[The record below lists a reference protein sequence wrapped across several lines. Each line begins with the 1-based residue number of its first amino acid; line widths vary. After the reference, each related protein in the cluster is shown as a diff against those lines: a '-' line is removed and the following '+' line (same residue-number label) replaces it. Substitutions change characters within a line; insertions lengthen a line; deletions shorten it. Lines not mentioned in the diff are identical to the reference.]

1 MMHNHRFK
9 RDAGVVAVI
18 GGGPAGL
25 TAAYELHRQGS
36 EMLPIVFEAGDLVG
50 GIARTESHNGFRFD
64 IGGHRFFTKVPEVER
79 MWHEVLTD
87 DFIKVPRLSRIYYR
101 GKFFDYPLKFF
112 NALTNIGL
120 IESVRIVMSYAK
132 WRAFPS
138 KTEDNFEEWVI
149 NRFGRR
155 LYMHFFR
162 SYTQKVWGI
171 PPTEIRAD
179 WAAQRIKNL
188 SLFKAIW
195 NSISGANDTTSLIE
209 EFYYPRLGPGMMW
222 ETTQKFLEDH
232 GGEVHLHSR
241 VERVIRDGN
250 RVTAIEVHRED
261 GAVEMVEADHFVN
274 SMALRDLVERFDPP
288 PPPEVVEAAAKLKYR
303 DFLIVTLILD
313 NPDPFPDNWVYVHS
327 PDINVGR
334 IQNFRAWSEEM
345 VPDANKSSIGMEYFC
360 NVGDSL
366 WQMNRDELV
375 ALAAKELGQLG
386 LAPEESVVDGA
397 IIRQPKAYPV
407 YDEHYQD
414 ALKVIADWI
423 NSLENFHTCGRNGL
437 HRYNN
442 QDHSMLTAMLV
453 AENIL
458 GANHDVWNVN
468 VERAYHEEFQVPKKD
483 EDNEKQGQ
491 EVAAQAA

>member
-1 MMHNHRFK
+1 MN
-9 RDAGVVAVI
+9 
-18 GGGPAGL
+18 
-25 TAAYELHRQGS
+25 
-36 EMLPIVFEAGDLVG
+36 
-50 GIARTESHNGFRFD
+50 
-64 IGGHRFFTKVPEVER
+64 
-79 MWHEVLTD
+79 
-87 DFIKVPRLSRIYYR
+87 
-101 GKFFDYPLKFF
+101 
-112 NALTNIGL
+112 
-120 IESVRIVMSYAK
+120 
-132 WRAFPS
+132 
-138 KTEDNFEEWVI
+138 
-149 NRFGRR
+149 
-155 LYMHFFR
+155 FFR

-345 VPDANKSSIGMEYFC
+345 VPDANKSSI
-360 NVGDSL
+360 
-366 WQMNRDELV
+366 
-375 ALAAKELGQLG
+375 
-386 LAPEESVVDGA
+386 
-397 IIRQPKAYPV
+397 
-407 YDEHYQD
+407 
-414 ALKVIADWI
+414 
-423 NSLENFHTCGRNGL
+423 
-437 HRYNN
+437 
-442 QDHSMLTAMLV
+442 
-453 AENIL
+453 
-458 GANHDVWNVN
+458 
-468 VERAYHEEFQVPKKD
+468 
-483 EDNEKQGQ
+483 
-491 EVAAQAA
+491 